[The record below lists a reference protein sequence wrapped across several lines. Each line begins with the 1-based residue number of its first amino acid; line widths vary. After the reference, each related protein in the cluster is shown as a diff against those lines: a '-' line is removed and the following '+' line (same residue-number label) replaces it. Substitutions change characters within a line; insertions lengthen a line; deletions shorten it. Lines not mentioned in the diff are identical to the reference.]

1 MSLSE
6 HYLRLMNLAN
16 QAHDR
21 ETYQYFVDQAKSCSM
36 RHRPIHPISPYRF
49 SLEAPISISR
59 KWQDVSNQ

>member
-21 ETYQYFVDQAKSCSM
+21 ETYQYFVDQAQKLLNEDSSESNQ
-36 RHRPIHPISPYRF
+36 PISLLCRETSHYQQ
-49 SLEAPISISR
+49 EAA
-59 KWQDVSNQ
+59 

>member
-21 ETYQYFVDQAKSCSM
+21 DTYQYFVDQAQKLLNEESSN
-36 RHRPIHPISPYRF
+36 
-49 SLEAPISISR
+49 
-59 KWQDVSNQ
+59 SNQPLTFLPQKNAVYEQEAA

>member
-21 ETYQYFVDQAKSCSM
+21 ETYQYFVDQAQKLLNEDSS
-36 RHRPIHPISPYRF
+36 
-49 SLEAPISISR
+49 
-59 KWQDVSNQ
+59 QSNQPLSLFCRESSQYQQKAA

>member
-21 ETYQYFVDQAKSCSM
+21 DTYQYFVDQAQKLLNEE
-36 RHRPIHPISPYRF
+36 
-49 SLEAPISISR
+49 SLN
-59 KWQDVSNQ
+59 SNQPLTFLPQKNAVYEQEAA

>member
-21 ETYQYFVDQAKSCSM
+21 ETYQYFVDQAQKLLNEDST
-36 RHRPIHPISPYRF
+36 
-49 SLEAPISISR
+49 
-59 KWQDVSNQ
+59 QSNQPLTLFCRETSQYQQEAA

>member
-21 ETYQYFVDQAKSCSM
+21 ETYQYFVDQAQK
-36 RHRPIHPISPYRF
+36 
-49 SLEAPISISR
+49 LLNEASS
-59 KWQDVSNQ
+59 DSSNQPLPLLSRGTNKYQQEVA

>member
-21 ETYQYFVDQAKSCSM
+21 ETYQYFVDQAQKLLNEDLS
-36 RHRPIHPISPYRF
+36 
-49 SLEAPISISR
+49 E
-59 KWQDVSNQ
+59 SNQPLPLLCSETSHYQQEAA